1 MKRTYIWHRRQPRE
15 KELVLFEVRSDEENG
30 QEFLGV
36 PVGTPGE
43 VQTDIL
49 EAVRRAYT
57 HGREDKA
64 AELIP
69 LGQPA
74 DFLRALVRDEA
85 IGAISGWATGYT
97 NPIEDHTPRQY
108 YITLEDTDDANHTLM
123 LAIGAERY
131 DMTRRFR
138 VRVLVEEIE
147 PR

>member
-1 MKRTYIWHRRQPRE
+1 MKRTYIWRGRQPRE

-36 PVGTPGE
+36 PAGTPGE
-43 VQTDIL
+43 MQTDIL

-69 LGQPA
+69 LSQPA
-74 DFLRALVRDEA
+74 DALRAIVRDEA
-85 IGAISGWATGYT
+85 IGAISEWGTGWTSS
-97 NPIEDHTPRQY
+97 IDDQEPRQH
-108 YITLEDTDDANHTLM
+108 YITLEDTDDANHALM

-138 VRVLVEEIE
+138 VSILVEEIE

>member
-1 MKRTYIWHRRQPRE
+1 MKRTYIWRGRQPRE
-15 KELVLFEVRSDEENG
+15 KELVLFEVRGDEENG

-43 VQTDIL
+43 MQTDIL

-74 DFLRALVRDEA
+74 DALRAIVRDEA
-85 IGAISGWATGYT
+85 IGSISQWAPGYT
-97 NPIEDHTPRQY
+97 EPVDGSSPRQH
-108 YITLEDTDDANHTLM
+108 YITLEDTDDANHTLV

-131 DMTRRFR
+131 DTTRRFR
-138 VRVLVEEIE
+138 VSVLVEEIE
-147 PR
+147 QR